1 MGAEPKEKWY
11 REVRI
16 DDEPLPEPRLNG
28 MTAPPD
34 KLMDKV
40 DRTIRTTVKVSLT
53 VLTWFICIGIGIGG
67 TLAFNHP
74 DYSVIQKELT
84 EEGRAADGEVLSEI
98 GRVCQN
104 ESKTPY
110 SCKTLFDSLKDKSK
124 ELAQK

>member
-28 MTAPPD
+28 MTAPPE

-40 DRTIRTTVKVSLT
+40 DRTIRTTMKVSLT
-53 VLTWFICIGIGIGG
+53 LLTWFICISVGWFSCLNFGKP
-67 TLAFNHP
+67 TYNQAAAQLAN
-74 DYSVIQKELT
+74 EGL
-84 EEGRAADGEVLSEI
+84 EEAAKALPEFGEVCPDA
-98 GRVCQN
+98 RN
-104 ESKTPY
+104 TPI
-110 SCKTLFDSLKDKSK
+110 SCGNLFKGLKEKSK

>member
-28 MTAPPD
+28 MTAPPE
-34 KLMDKV
+34 KLMEKV

-53 VLTWFICIGIGIGG
+53 LLTWFICIGIGIGG
-67 TLAFNHP
+67 TLALNHP
-74 DYSVIQKELT
+74 DYSVIQKQLT
-84 EEGRAADGEVLSEI
+84 EEGRATDGELLSEI

-110 SCKTLFDSLKDKSK
+110 SCKTLFDSLKEKSK